1 MDGTEIINLFIDSL
15 SYIIEQILQDEI
27 FLKVIEDI
35 EKEQPINLKDNL
47 EVMLLDLKEGKY
59 DKYYQISIS
68 KDIGDNSELT
78 LDVKAKTTEAF
89 SILMVY
95 RAISEDNI
103 RSLAALTI
111 VEEALKEVLNVKI
124 EPSTN

>member
-1 MDGTEIINLFIDSL
+1 MNNSEVINLFIDSL
-15 SYIIEQILQDEI
+15 SYIVEQILQDEI

-35 EKEQPINLKDNL
+35 EKEQPINLKDDL
-47 EVMLLDLKEGKY
+47 EIMLLDLKSGKY
-59 DKYYQISIS
+59 DKYYQIDIS
-68 KDIGDNSELT
+68 KNEEDDSELT

-124 EPSTN
+124 KPSAN